1 MVTESDTLKRTETN
15 TIKKH
20 MRRTHNIIL
29 RVSQQERD
37 TMFSN
42 AKDKGLTVSE
52 YIRLTSTSTL
62 E

>member
-15 TIKKH
+15 TIKKN
-20 MRRTHNIIL
+20 MKRTQVVRL

-42 AKDKGLTVSE
+42 AKDKGLTMSE